1 MILTKQ
7 NDNKRCVG
15 DLYLRFSS
23 DLLEEIRN
31 RCDIV
36 DIISG
41 YVHLKPAGKGFKGL
55 CPFHEEKTPSFMVSP
70 EKQLFHCFGCGEGG
84 NVFNFLMKY
93 DKLNFFE
100 AVKMLA
106 QKSGVLLPV
115 DEEKENILHKKKE
128 RLYKL
133 NNLVAN
139 YYRECLFRTN
149 QGKKIINYFKKRG
162 INDTSVEKYKLG
174 YTPSGWDVL
183 SNFLKKKGYSYEE
196 LIKAGLIKKSKIEGK
211 YIDYFRDRIIFPIF
225 NLSGREIGFGGRVL
239 DDSLPK
245 YINSPETL
253 IYNKGS
259 NLYSLNFA
267 KESIRKENR
276 VIIVEGYTDVLITQ
290 QYGFNN
296 IAASLGTAL
305 TTKQIDLVKRFT
317 DTVLI
322 AYDSDSAGNM
332 ATLRSLDLLV
342 KAGLEIKVIALPQ
355 DYDPADFLVKKG
367 RKPFQNLI
375 DRSLSLIDYKLKL
388 LYSKYSIKTI
398 EGKVKVVKEILPTL
412 SVIGNEVE
420 LRAQTKKISE
430 ELKLSEEAIL
440 IELKR
445 YKRGSRDYS
454 HNFIK
459 LNSEPG
465 NIQAEKILIGCM
477 LENEKIARDILTKL
491 KAEDFSV
498 LMHRQIVTAIEKNL
512 KDDKIIDSQEVIDC
526 LNDDE
531 AAKLISKILME
542 ETLTFDEKIIS
553 GYVDTINNFKLAQKK
568 KNLEERAK
576 MLDEKIK
583 KSEKIEEDDLE
594 ELREIVRQL
603 KSQNIR

>member
-1 MILTKQ
+1 M
-7 NDNKRCVG
+7 
-15 DLYLRFSS
+15 RFSS

-84 NVFNFLMKY
+84 NIFNFLMKY
-93 DKLNFFE
+93 EKLSFFE

-106 QKSGVLLPV
+106 QKSGVTLPV

-149 QGKKIINYFKKRG
+149 QGKKVINYFKKRG
-162 INDTSVEKYKLG
+162 IDDTGVEKYKLG
-174 YTPSGWDVL
+174 YAPPGWDVL
-183 SNFLKKKGYSYEE
+183 CNFLKKKGYSYEE
-196 LIKAGLIKKSKIEGK
+196 LIKAGLTKKSKIEGK

-225 NLSGREIGFGGRVL
+225 NLSGRVVGFGGRVL

-253 IYNKGS
+253 VYNKGS

-267 KESIRKENR
+267 KEDIRKKNYI
-276 VIIVEGYTDVLITQ
+276 IIVEGYTDVLITQ

-296 IAASLGTAL
+296 AAASLGTAL
-305 TTKQIDLVKRFT
+305 TTKQIDLIKRFT

-322 AYDSDSAGNM
+322 AYDADSAGNM

-342 KAGLEIKVIALPQ
+342 KAGLEIKVIDLPQ
-355 DYDPADFLVKKG
+355 GYDPADFLIKKG
-367 RKPFQNLI
+367 RETFQNLI
-375 DRSLSLIDYKLKL
+375 DKSLSLIDYKLKL

-398 EGKVKVVKEILPTL
+398 EGKVKVVKEILTTL
-412 SVIGNEVE
+412 NVIGNEVE
-420 LRAQTKKISE
+420 LRAQIKKISE

-445 YKRGSRDYS
+445 YKRGSKDTS

-459 LNSEPG
+459 LNSESG
-465 NIQAEKILIGCM
+465 NIKAEKILIGCM
-477 LENEKIARDILTKL
+477 LENEQIARNILTKL

-498 LMHRQIVTAIEKNL
+498 LLHRQIVTAIEKNL
-512 KDDKIIDSQEVIDC
+512 KDDKVVDSQKVIDY
-526 LNDDE
+526 LNDNK

-542 ETLTFDEKIIS
+542 ETITFDEKIIS
-553 GYVDTINNFKLAQKK
+553 GYVDTINNFKLTQER
-568 KNLEERAK
+568 KNLEKRTK

-583 KSEKIEEDDLE
+583 KSEKIEEDDLK

-603 KSQNIR
+603 KGQNIN

>member
-1 MILTKQ
+1 M
-7 NDNKRCVG
+7 
-15 DLYLRFSS
+15 RFSS

-31 RCDIV
+31 RCDVV
-36 DIISG
+36 DIISE

-93 DKLNFFE
+93 EKLSFFE

-106 QKSGVLLPV
+106 QKSGVPLPV

-149 QGKKIINYFKKRG
+149 QGKKVINYFKKRG
-162 INDTSVEKYKLG
+162 FNDTSVEKYKLG
-174 YTPSGWDVL
+174 YAPSGWDVL
-183 SNFLKKKGYSYEE
+183 SNFLKKKEYSYEE
-196 LIKAGLIKKSKIEGK
+196 LIRAGLTKKSKIEGK

-225 NLSGREIGFGGRVL
+225 NLSGRVIGFGGRVL

-253 IYNKGS
+253 VYNKGS

-267 KESIRKENR
+267 KEDIRKKNYI
-276 VIIVEGYTDVLITQ
+276 IIVEGYTDVLITQ

-305 TTKQIDLVKRFT
+305 TTKQIDLIKRFA

-322 AYDSDSAGNM
+322 AFDSDSAGNM

-342 KAGLEIKVIALPQ
+342 KAGLEVKVIALPQ
-355 DYDPADFLVKKG
+355 GYDPADFLIKKG
-367 RKPFQNLI
+367 KETFQNLI
-375 DRSLSLIDYKLKL
+375 DRSLSLIDYKLQL
-388 LYSKYSIKTI
+388 LYSKYSIKII

-445 YKRGSRDYS
+445 YKRGSRDSS
-454 HNFIK
+454 HNFIE
-459 LNSEPG
+459 LNSESG
-465 NIQAEKILIGCM
+465 NIKAEKILIGCM
-477 LENEKIARDILTKL
+477 LENEEIVRDILTKL
-491 KAEDFSV
+491 KVEDFSV
-498 LMHRQIVTAIEKNL
+498 LLHRQIVTAIEKNL
-512 KDDKIIDSQEVIDC
+512 KDDKIVDSQKVIDY
-526 LNDDE
+526 LNDDK
-531 AAKLISKILME
+531 AAKLISNILME
-542 ETLTFDEKIIS
+542 ETITFEEKIIY
-553 GYVDTINNFKLAQKK
+553 GYVDTINNFKLAQER
-568 KNLEERAK
+568 KNLEKRAK
-576 MLDEKIK
+576 MLDEKIG
-583 KSEKIEEDDLE
+583 KSEKIEEDDLK

-603 KSQNIR
+603 KKSKY

>member
-1 MILTKQ
+1 
-7 NDNKRCVG
+7 
-15 DLYLRFSS
+15 LRFST

-36 DIISG
+36 DIISE

-93 DKLNFFE
+93 EKLSFFE

-106 QKSGVLLPV
+106 QKSGVPLPV
-115 DEEKENILHKKKE
+115 DEEKEDILHKKKE

-149 QGKKIINYFKKRG
+149 QGKKIINYLKKRG

-174 YTPSGWDVL
+174 YAPPGWDAL
-183 SNFLKKKGYSYEE
+183 TNFLKKKGYSYEE
-196 LIKAGLIKKSKIEGK
+196 LIKAGLIKKSKTEGK

-225 NLSGREIGFGGRVL
+225 NLSGRVIGFGGRVL

-253 IYNKGS
+253 VYNKGS

-267 KESIRKENR
+267 REDIRKKNYI
-276 VIIVEGYTDVLITQ
+276 IIVEGYTDVLITQ
-290 QYGFNN
+290 QYEFNN

-305 TTKQIDLVKRFT
+305 TTKQIDLIKRFT

-322 AYDSDSAGNM
+322 AYDADSAGNM

-342 KAGLEIKVIALPQ
+342 KAGLEVKVIDLPLG
-355 DYDPADFLVKKG
+355 YDPADFLIKKG
-367 RKPFQNLI
+367 RETFQNLI

-398 EGKVKVVKEILPTL
+398 EGKVKVVKGILPTL

-420 LRAQTKKISE
+420 LRAQTKKISD

-440 IELKR
+440 IEIKK
-445 YKRGSRDYS
+445 YKRGSKDFS
-454 HNFIK
+454 QNFIK
-459 LNSEPG
+459 LNSESG
-465 NIQAEKILIGCM
+465 NIKAEKILIGCM
-477 LENEKIARDILTKL
+477 LESEKIARDILTKL
-491 KAEDFSV
+491 KAEDFAV
-498 LMHRQIVTAIEKNL
+498 LLHRQIVTAIEKNL
-512 KDDKIIDSQEVIDC
+512 KVDKVVDSQKVIDY
-526 LNDDE
+526 LNDDK

-542 ETLTFDEKIIS
+542 ETITFDEKIIS
-553 GYVDTINNFKLAQKK
+553 GYVDTINNFKLTQER
-568 KNLEERAK
+568 KNLEKRAK
-576 MLDEKIK
+576 ILDEKIK
-583 KSEKIEEDDLE
+583 KSEKIEEDDLK

-603 KSQNIR
+603 KSQNIN

>member
-1 MILTKQ
+1 
-7 NDNKRCVG
+7 
-15 DLYLRFSS
+15 LRFSS

-84 NVFNFLMKY
+84 NIFNFLMKY
-93 DKLNFFE
+93 EKLSFFE

-106 QKSGVLLPV
+106 QKSGVTLPV

-139 YYRECLFRTN
+139 YYRECLFRIN
-149 QGKKIINYFKKRG
+149 QGKKVINYFKKRG
-162 INDTSVEKYKLG
+162 INDTGVEKYKLG
-174 YTPSGWDVL
+174 YAPPGWDVL
-183 SNFLKKKGYSYEE
+183 CNFLKKKGYSYEE
-196 LIKAGLIKKSKIEGK
+196 LIKAGLTKKSKIEGK

-225 NLSGREIGFGGRVL
+225 NLSGRVIGFGGRVL

-253 IYNKGS
+253 VYNKGS

-267 KESIRKENR
+267 KEDIRKKNYI
-276 VIIVEGYTDVLITQ
+276 IIVEGYTDVLITQ

-296 IAASLGTAL
+296 TAASLGTAL
-305 TTKQIDLVKRFT
+305 TTKQIDLIKRFT

-322 AYDSDSAGNM
+322 AYDADSAGNM

-342 KAGLEIKVIALPQ
+342 KAGLEIKVIDLPQ
-355 DYDPADFLVKKG
+355 GYDPADFLIKKG
-367 RKPFQNLI
+367 RETFQNLI
-375 DRSLSLIDYKLKL
+375 DKSLSLIDYKLKL
-388 LYSKYSIKTI
+388 LYSKYGFQSN
-398 EGKVKVVKEILPTL
+398 EGKVKIIKEILPTL
-412 SVIGNEVE
+412 GLIETDNE
-420 LRAQTKKISE
+420 LTIQIKKISKK
-430 ELKLSEEAIL
+430 LKLTESSIRSDFR
-440 IELKR
+440 K
-445 YKRGSRDYS
+445 YKRGLKGFTPSFINPYS
-454 HNFIK
+454 
-459 LNSEPG
+459 ERG
-465 NIQAEKILIGCM
+465 NVQAEKILIGCM
-477 LENEKIARDILTKL
+477 LENEQIARDILTKL

-498 LMHRQIVTAIEKNL
+498 LLHRQIVTAIEKNL
-512 KDDKIIDSQEVIDC
+512 KDDKMIGSQKVIDY
-526 LNDDE
+526 LNDDK
-531 AAKLISKILME
+531 AVKLISKILME
-542 ETLTFDEKIIS
+542 ETVTFDKKIIS
-553 GYVDTINNFKLAQKK
+553 GYIDTIVAGTNWTSSGNFKYIQDG

-576 MLDEKIK
+576 ILDEKIK
-583 KSEKIEEDDLE
+583 KSEKIEEDDLKK
-594 ELREIVRQL
+594 LREIYRQL
-603 KSQNIR
+603 KDQNIN